1 MTAASQFS
9 SSLLLNFQSLDRTPA
24 AVDFDTPQQ
33 SFPGGSVVKNLSVN
47 AGDAGL
53 IPGWGRSPGEG
64 NGNAL
69 LYSCGGKSHGQRSLA
84 GYSLCG
90 PKSQTRLSD

>member
-33 SFPGGSVVKNLSVN
+33 SFPGGSVVKNLSMQEMQV
-47 AGDAGL
+47 
-53 IPGWGRSPGEG
+53 
-64 NGNAL
+64 
-69 LYSCGGKSHGQRSLA
+69 
-84 GYSLCG
+84 
-90 PKSQTRLSD
+90 